1 MTRNGNKVGT
11 ILATDISV
19 EDNFNSSFN
28 LEFKVNKYNNNKKY
42 HLWDELSDFK
52 LVWCR
57 EWNVV
62 FEVNFTTNEA
72 DDTVK
77 SATGIS
83 LGEAET
89 SQINLYNI
97 QINTEDDIKRDDY
110 LPTVLY
116 NDKNHK
122 ASLLHRIMEKAPH
135 YSIKH
140 VDPSIS
146 NIQRTFSFDNKSLY
160 DSFQEIAKEIN
171 CIFVFD
177 NGLDENGKI
186 KRMVSV
192 YDLENYCP
200 KCGYRD
206 ESIDKC
212 PKCGNTDIIKG
223 YGEDT
228 NIFITTENLSDQI
241 TFKTDTDSVKNC
253 FRLEAGDDLMTA
265 TVISCNPNGSQYIYY
280 ISDEMKKDMSK
291 ELTSKLSDYDKLYNY
306 YYNEY
311 TLPVESNI
319 LSSYNALVNKY
330 SVYKKDLQVVPDSIK
345 GYSSLMNLY
354 YDTIDFYLF
363 LNDTLMPS
371 PEISK
376 TSANKEAA
384 KITPASLAPVAVS
397 DLSKCSLTTASSA
410 VSAMARTIVDHRYQ
424 VKTSDESMT
433 EYTWSGKFIITNY
446 SDDEDTATTDTITIE
461 ISDNY
466 EKFVKQKID
475 KVLSKKQDDEST
487 DIVTLFKL
495 KIDSFK
501 NDLKK
506 YCLVSLETFLD
517 SCQACLD
524 LLVEQGIADRKTW
537 GDKNP
542 NLYNEIY
549 LDYYNK
555 MSAIQEEIKVRES
568 EISTIVGTLNN
579 DGTRKITGIQN
590 ILDKEK
596 NEIQKKLNLE
606 HYLGTDLW
614 LEFSSYRREDSY
626 QNSNYISDGLN
637 NKDLFSK
644 ANEFLSVAKKEI
656 YKSATLQHSISA
668 SLYNL
673 LAIKEFEPITYYFSV
688 GNWMRIRID
697 DNVYKLRLISYTIDF
712 NDLKEVSV
720 KFSDVKICADGISDT
735 ESILSQ
741 ASSMATTYDAVT
753 RQASQG
759 ETSNKQLQDWTMNGL
774 SLTKMKIVD
783 NADNQNITWDS
794 HGLLCREFDSI
805 SDNYNDKQ
813 LKIINKGLYLTD
825 DNWLTSKAGIGE
837 FSYYNP
843 KANKIENSYGV
854 IADTLVGNLILSE
867 EVGVYNTD
875 NSVVMDKN
883 GLTITADNTS
893 NSQNQTILTV
903 QKRTLDKENKEVLTK
918 MMYLDSDCNLV
929 INGSVRI
936 NSQSG
941 IDTLTSW
948 VDNNITTATT
958 EVSNNLSGTI
968 NENYTTLTNSIEK
981 QSADMNT
988 ALSNSV
994 KDLRAEINSTTT
1006 NVSNNLSDTIKKNYD
1021 TLSDSIKKQSTD
1033 INATLSDTVSN
1044 LRTEITTAT
1053 NEVSDNLS
1061 GTIKENYDALAG
1073 SIERQSNE
1081 INTTMSDRVNSLRNE
1096 LKEDSEEK
1104 YNFLWNNIV
1113 ENQDNLYTT
1122 IDEQYKIITKENDD
1136 KLNAYKAE
1144 VGQFLEFNSSGL
1156 TIGASSSNFK
1166 TSIDNQGMY
1175 FMQGD
1180 VRVAYISN
1188 NQLYIPNA
1196 IIENTLSL
1204 GKFFFSPHSNG
1215 DGGVSLTWQGD

>member
-1 MTRNGNKVGT
+1 MTRNGVKVGT
-11 ILATDISV
+11 ILATDKSV

-42 HLWDELSDFK
+42 HLWDELRDFK

-62 FEVNFTTNEA
+62 FEVNFTTNET

-77 SATGIS
+77 FATGIS

-89 SQINLYNI
+89 SQIILYNI

-110 LPTVLY
+110 VPTVLH

-186 KRMVSV
+186 KRTVSV

-206 ESIDKC
+206 EFIDKC
-212 PKCGNTDIIKG
+212 PKCGNSDIIKG

-291 ELTSKLSDYDKLYNY
+291 ELISKLSDYDKLYNY

-319 LSSYNALVNKY
+319 LASYNALVNKY
-330 SVYKKDLQVVPDSIK
+330 SVYKKDLQVIPDSIK

-376 TSANKEAA
+376 TSATKEAA

-424 VKTSDESMT
+424 VRTSDESMT

-446 SDDEDTATTDTITIE
+446 SDDKDTATTDTITIE

-475 KVLSKKQDDEST
+475 KVLSKKQDDEPT

-506 YCLVSLETFLD
+506 YSLVSLKTFLD

-524 LLVEQGIADRKTW
+524 LLVEQGIADGKTW

-568 EISTIVGTLNN
+568 EISTIVGTLNK

-596 NEIQKKLNLE
+596 NKIQKNLNLE

-656 YKSATLQHSISA
+656 YKSAILQHSISA

-673 LAIKEFEPITYYFSV
+673 LTIKEFEPITDHFSV

-697 DNVYKLRLISYTIDF
+697 DNIYKLRLISYTIDF

-720 KFSDVKICADGISDT
+720 NFSDVKICADGISDT

-794 HGLLCREFDSI
+794 HGLLCKAYDPIVDDYDEQ
-805 SDNYNDKQ
+805 Q

-825 DNWLTSKAGIGE
+825 DNWLTSRAGIGE
-837 FSYYNP
+837 FAYYNP
-843 KANKIENSYGV
+843 KTSEFENSYGV
-854 IADTLVGNLILSE
+854 IADTLVGNLVLSK
-867 EVGVYNTD
+867 EVGVYNQD
-875 NSVVMDKN
+875 NSVVIDED
-883 GLTITADNTS
+883 GLTITADTVTHS
-893 NSQNQTILTV
+893 ENQTILTV
-903 QKRTLDKENKEVLTK
+903 QKKELDANNKETVTK
-918 MMYLDSDCNLV
+918 MMYLDSDGNLI
-929 INGSVRI
+929 INGSIKI

-941 IDTLTSW
+941 IDSLTSW
-948 VDNNITTATT
+948 VDNSINTATT
-958 EVSNNLSGTI
+958 EVSNNLSDTI
-968 NENYTTLTNSIEK
+968 NENYNALATAMDKQSQSTSENLNNSI
-981 QSADMNT
+981 
-988 ALSNSV
+988 NS
-994 KDLRAEINSTTT
+994 LRSELQDDAQN
-1006 NVSNNLSDTIKKNYD
+1006 KYD
-1021 TLSDSIKKQSTD
+1021 TLWS
-1033 INATLSDTVSN
+1033 
-1044 LRTEITTAT
+1044 
-1053 NEVSDNLS
+1053 
-1061 GTIKENYDALAG
+1061 
-1073 SIERQSNE
+1073 
-1081 INTTMSDRVNSLRNE
+1081 
-1096 LKEDSEEK
+1096 
-1104 YNFLWNNIV
+1104 NIV

-1122 IDEQYKIITKENDD
+1122 IDEQYKTITKESDD

-1156 TIGASSSNFK
+1156 TIGATSSQFK
-1166 TSIDNQGMY
+1166 TMIDNQGMF
-1175 FMQGD
+1175 FMAGD
-1180 VRVAYISN
+1180 IKVAYISN
-1188 NQLYIPNA
+1188 NQLYIPHA

-1204 GKFFFSPHSNG
+1204 GKFFFSPHSNR

>member
-62 FEVNFTTNEA
+62 FEVNFTTNET

-311 TLPVESNI
+311 TLPVESNV

-330 SVYKKDLQVVPDSIK
+330 SVYKKDLQVIPDSIK

-376 TSANKEAA
+376 TSASKEAT

-424 VKTSDESMT
+424 VRTSDESMT

-446 SDDEDTATTDTITIE
+446 SDDEDTATTDIITIE

-475 KVLSKKQDDEST
+475 KILSKKQDDEST

-506 YCLVSLETFLD
+506 YCLVSLKTFLD

-524 LLVEQGIADRKTW
+524 LLVEQGVADGKTW

-568 EISTIVGTLNN
+568 EISTIAGTLNN

-637 NKDLFSK
+637 NKDLFGK

-673 LAIKEFEPITYYFSV
+673 LAIKEFESITDYFSV

-735 ESILSQ
+735 ENILSQ

-893 NSQNQTILTV
+893 TSQNQTILTV

-968 NENYTTLTNSIEK
+968 
-981 QSADMNT
+981 
-988 ALSNSV
+988 
-994 KDLRAEINSTTT
+994 
-1006 NVSNNLSDTIKKNYD
+1006 
-1021 TLSDSIKKQSTD
+1021 
-1033 INATLSDTVSN
+1033 
-1044 LRTEITTAT
+1044 
-1053 NEVSDNLS
+1053 
-1061 GTIKENYDALAG
+1061 KENYDALAD

>member
-1 MTRNGNKVGT
+1 MTRNGIKVGT

-42 HLWDELSDFK
+42 HLWDELRDFK

-62 FEVNFTTNEA
+62 FEVNFTTNET

-186 KRMVSV
+186 KRIVSV

-206 ESIDKC
+206 EFIDKC
-212 PKCGNTDIIKG
+212 PKCGNSDIIKG

-291 ELTSKLSDYDKLYNY
+291 ELISKLSDYDKLYNY

-319 LSSYNALVNKY
+319 LASYNALVNKY
-330 SVYKKDLQVVPDSIK
+330 SVYKKDLQVIPDSIK

-376 TSANKEAA
+376 TSASKEAA
-384 KITPASLAPVAVS
+384 KITPASLTPVAVS

-424 VKTSDESMT
+424 VRTSDESMT

-446 SDDEDTATTDTITIE
+446 SDDKDTATTDTITIE

-475 KVLSKKQDDEST
+475 KVLSQKQDDEPT

-501 NDLKK
+501 NNLKK
-506 YCLVSLETFLD
+506 YSLVSLKTFLD

-524 LLVEQGIADRKTW
+524 LLVEQGIADGKTW
-537 GDKNP
+537 GGKNP

-568 EISTIVGTLNN
+568 EISTIVGTLNK

-656 YKSATLQHSISA
+656 YKSAILQHSISA

-673 LAIKEFEPITYYFSV
+673 LTIKEFEPITDHFSV

-697 DNVYKLRLISYTIDF
+697 DNIYKLRLISYTIDF

-720 KFSDVKICADGISDT
+720 NFSDVKICADGISDT

-759 ETSNKQLQDWTMNGL
+759 EQSNKQLENWASNGL
-774 SLTKMKIVD
+774 ALTKMKIVD

-794 HGLLCREFDSI
+794 HGLLCKAYDPIVDDYDEQ
-805 SDNYNDKQ
+805 Q

-825 DNWLTSKAGIGE
+825 DNWLTSRAGIGE
-837 FSYYNP
+837 FAYYNP
-843 KANKIENSYGV
+843 KTSKFENSYGV
-854 IADTLVGNLILSE
+854 IADTLVGNLVLSK
-867 EVGVYNTD
+867 EVGVYNQD
-875 NSVVMDKN
+875 NSVVIDED
-883 GLTITADNTS
+883 GLTITANTVTHS
-893 NSQNQTILTV
+893 ENQTILTV
-903 QKRTLDKENKEVLTK
+903 QKKELDANNKETVTK
-918 MMYLDSDCNLV
+918 MMYLDSDGNLI
-929 INGSVRI
+929 INGSIKI

-941 IDTLTSW
+941 IDSLTSW
-948 VDNNITTATT
+948 VDNSINTATT
-958 EVSNNLSGTI
+958 EVSNNLSDTI
-968 NENYTTLTNSIEK
+968 NENYNALATAMDKQSQSTSENLNNSI
-981 QSADMNT
+981 
-988 ALSNSV
+988 
-994 KDLRAEINSTTT
+994 
-1006 NVSNNLSDTIKKNYD
+1006 
-1021 TLSDSIKKQSTD
+1021 
-1033 INATLSDTVSN
+1033 
-1044 LRTEITTAT
+1044 
-1053 NEVSDNLS
+1053 
-1061 GTIKENYDALAG
+1061 
-1073 SIERQSNE
+1073 
-1081 INTTMSDRVNSLRNE
+1081 NSLRSE
-1096 LKEDSEEK
+1096 LQDDAQNK
-1104 YNFLWNNIV
+1104 YDTLWNNIV

-1122 IDEQYKIITKENDD
+1122 IDEQYKTITKESDD

-1156 TIGASSSNFK
+1156 TIGASSSQFK
-1166 TSIDNQGMY
+1166 TMIDNQGMF
-1175 FMQGD
+1175 FMEGD
-1180 VRVAYISN
+1180 IKVAYISN
-1188 NQLYIPNA
+1188 SQLYIPHA
-1196 IIENTLSL
+1196 IIEHTLAL